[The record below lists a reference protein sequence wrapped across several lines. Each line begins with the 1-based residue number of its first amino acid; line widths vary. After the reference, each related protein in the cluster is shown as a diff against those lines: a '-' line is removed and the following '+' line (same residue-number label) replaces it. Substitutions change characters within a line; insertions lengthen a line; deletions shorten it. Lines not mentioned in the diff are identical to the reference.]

1 MDITAFNNEILDLI
15 RKINENTHIIFNTVC
30 EQYGLTALQARI
42 LMKLYMCEKHAIGSL
57 AERVCSA
64 ETNMSAMCKKLEK
77 MDLILRVR
85 DKADERVV
93 KVELTDK
100 GKDIVYNI
108 NEMLNKRIAKSIE
121 GNMEETLK
129 DIIRGTNKLNDL
141 LEKAISNKD

>member
-1 MDITAFNNEILDLI
+1 M
-15 RKINENTHIIFNTVC
+15 
-30 EQYGLTALQARI
+30 
-42 LMKLYMCEKHAIGSL
+42 
-57 AERVCSA
+57 
-64 ETNMSAMCKKLEK
+64 
-77 MDLILRVR
+77 
-85 DKADERVV
+85 

>member
-42 LMKLYMCEKHAIGSL
+42 LMKLYMCEKHTIGSL

-129 DIIRGTNKLNDL
+129 DIIRGKNKLNDL
-141 LEKAISNKD
+141 LEKDISNKE